1 MRRFVVGVAVAALLI
16 AGGCGGD
23 DDGGGGGGASSQA
36 TEEFCQGFNR
46 INDRFSDINP
56 VTNPQALQQ
65 ALDMLRDLDPPE
77 EIADEYATVLKGFER
92 LSKIDVTDQ
101 DAVSKVRDELPEAED
116 AFNTVGDFV
125 EAEC

>member
-1 MRRFVVGVAVAALLI
+1 MRRFVVGAAVAALLI
-16 AGGCGGD
+16 AAGCGD
-23 DDGGGGGGASSQA
+23 DDDGGGASSQA

-46 INDRFSDINP
+46 INEQFSDINP
-56 VTNPQALQQ
+56 VTNPEALRE

-77 EIADEYATVLKGFER
+77 EIADEYETVLEGFDR

-101 DAVSKVRDELPEAED
+101 DAVNEVREELPEAED

-125 EAEC
+125 EEEC

>member
-1 MRRFVVGVAVAALLI
+1 MRRFVVGAAVAALLI
-16 AGGCGGD
+16 AAGCGD
-23 DDGGGGGGASSQA
+23 DDDGGGASSQA

-46 INDRFSDINP
+46 INEQFSDINP
-56 VTNPQALQQ
+56 VTNPEALRE

-77 EIADEYATVLKGFER
+77 EIADEYETVLEGFDR

-101 DAVSKVRDELPEAED
+101 DAVNEVRDELPEAED

-125 EAEC
+125 EEEC